1 MQIWYRWLLKYGRE
15 FIWGILITKTILA
28 IILLSNLHMIKIEP
42 NRIITYGTKI
52 PIEPVKIAVKSKHT
66 EIVPIKNAP
75 RTFDNFAIELNGQ
88 QFRRLMK

>member
-42 NRIITYGTKI
+42 LGTVQK
-52 PIEPVKIAVKSKHT
+52 
-66 EIVPIKNAP
+66 
-75 RTFDNFAIELNGQ
+75 FLLNQ
-88 QFRRLMK
+88 